1 VSVQPAAGNG
11 TGRKGL
17 AERFWD
23 GAVGLVV
30 GLRSTLRVMFEP
42 KATIIYPEQK
52 ANVSNR
58 WHGLLALP
66 IDPETDNDKCIICF
80 QCERVC
86 PDRCIHIEATGK
98 GKDRILTRFDIE
110 MDKCC
115 YCGLCVEVCPTEA
128 IVFVPHY
135 ETCTYN
141 RATLLYDLD
150 DLHAAAPKEPIATG
164 VVRVR
169 GQVAVSGGGG
179 EVRR

>member
-1 VSVQPAAGNG
+1 MNTMTPHPNGRKSLVEQAAAGM
-11 TGRKGL
+11 
-17 AERFWD
+17 
-23 GAVGLVV
+23 VGLFV
-30 GLRSTLRVMFEP
+30 GLKATLRTMFER
-42 KATIIYPEQK
+42 KITVSYPVQK
-52 ANVSNR
+52 VNVSPR

-98 GKDRILTRFDIE
+98 AKDRILTRFDIE

-135 ETCTYN
+135 EASTYN
-141 RATLLYDLD
+141 RANLLYDLD
-150 DLHAAAPKEPIATG
+150 DLHRAAPKEPIASG
-164 VVRVR
+164 IVKVRSR
-169 GQVAVSGGGG
+169 
-179 EVRR
+179 

>member
-1 VSVQPAAGNG
+1 MTMDQVPGPD
-11 TGRKGL
+11 GRKSL
-17 AERFWD
+17 PAQIWES
-23 GAVGLVV
+23 AVGLLV
-30 GLRSTLRVMFEP
+30 GLRSTLRTLFEP
-42 KATIIYPEQK
+42 KATVVYPIQK
-52 ANVSNR
+52 VNVSNR

-135 ETCTYN
+135 EASTYN
-141 RATLLYDLD
+141 RANLLYDLD
-150 DLHAAAPKEPIATG
+150 DLHRAAPKEPIATG
-164 VVRVR
+164 VVRVTPVTR
-169 GQVAVSGGGG
+169 
-179 EVRR
+179 

>member
-1 VSVQPAAGNG
+1 MTQSLSQRVVQGAI
-11 TGRKGL
+11 GL
-17 AERFWD
+17 L
-23 GAVGLVV
+23 VGLK
-30 GLRSTLRVMFEP
+30 STLRTMFEP
-42 KATIIYPEQK
+42 KVTVSYPIQK
-52 ANVSNR
+52 VNISNR

-98 GKDRILTRFDIE
+98 GKDRLLTRFDIE

-135 ETCTYN
+135 EASTFN
-141 RATLLYDLD
+141 RANLLYDLE
-150 DLHAAAPKEPIATG
+150 DLHRGTPKEPIATG
-164 VVRVR
+164 VVKVKRPAPR
-169 GQVAVSGGGG
+169 GLPAAQRGGT
-179 EVRR
+179 VTP

>member
-1 VSVQPAAGNG
+1 MSTQMQPGGNG
-11 TGRKGL
+11 KKGL

-23 GAVGLVV
+23 GAVGLVI
-30 GLRSTLRVMFEP
+30 GLRSTLKVMFEP

-98 GKDRILTRFDIE
+98 GKDRLLTRFDIE

-135 ETCTYN
+135 EASTYN
-141 RATLLYDLD
+141 RANLLYDLE

-169 GQVAVSGGGG
+169 RQVAVTGGGG

>member
-1 VSVQPAAGNG
+1 MNVVRAHPDGKRSLAGQAWHG
-11 TGRKGL
+11 I
-17 AERFWD
+17 A
-23 GAVGLVV
+23 GLVI
-30 GLRSTLRVMFEP
+30 GLLATLRAMFEP
-42 KATIIYPEQK
+42 KVTVSYPLRK
-52 ANVSNR
+52 VNVSPR

-98 GKDRILTRFDIE
+98 AKDRILTRFDIE

-135 ETCTYN
+135 EASTYN
-141 RATLLYDLD
+141 RANLLYNLD
-150 DLHAAAPKEPIATG
+150 DLHRAAPKEPIATG
-164 VVRVR
+164 VVKMR
-169 GQVAVSGGGG
+169 GA
-179 EVRR
+179 R

>member
-1 VSVQPAAGNG
+1 MSTVPVTPNG
-11 TGRKGL
+11 KKGL

-30 GLRSTLRVMFEP
+30 GLRSTLKVMFEP

-98 GKDRILTRFDIE
+98 GKDRLLTRFDIE

-135 ETCTYN
+135 EASTYN
-141 RATLLYDLD
+141 RANLLYDLD

>member
-1 VSVQPAAGNG
+1 MSVQTNG
-11 TGRKGL
+11 KKGL
-17 AERFWD
+17 AEQAWT
-23 GAVGLVV
+23 GAMALLIGLK
-30 GLRSTLRVMFEP
+30 STLRTMFER
-42 KATIIYPEQK
+42 KVTVSYPLQK
-52 ANVSNR
+52 VNVSPR

-98 GKDRILTRFDIE
+98 AKDRLLTRFDIE

-135 ETCTYN
+135 EASTYN
-141 RATLLYDLD
+141 RANLLYDLA
-150 DLHAAAPKEPIATG
+150 DLHQAAPKEPIATG
-164 VVRVR
+164 IVK
-169 GQVAVSGGGG
+169 
-179 EVRR
+179 VRR